1 MAGLAENFRTRT
13 TLMVSQATT
22 GKQVQQFIAAEAS
35 ARVGEL
41 IASGSASPI
50 YRRFVNGS
58 ENAPNDTIRLDGTGT
73 ISYLFSNMAEAVGF
87 ALDYAIK
94 HSPRDSGAFIAK
106 WYLLVDTVPFVSA
119 DLLSIKPGAEVTLT
133 NNADYFRKIDVGG
146 MRMRVAPQIVE
157 ATRQAVM
164 RKFPNITAVR
174 RFITIPGG
182 YVLKGHAFRSGISY
196 DKKLK
201 GNQRSKYF
209 QAFARK
215 KTNRADSRAGQIM
228 TYPALIM
235 YETV

>member
-13 TLMVSQATT
+13 TLMVDQATT
-22 GKQVQQFIAAEAS
+22 GKQVQQFIANEAN
-35 ARVGEL
+35 ARVAEL

-73 ISYLFSNMAEAVGF
+73 ISYLFSNMAEAAGF

-94 HSPRDSGAFIAK
+94 HSPRDSGDFISR
-106 WYLLVDTVPFVSA
+106 WYLLVNGQPFVSA
-119 DLLSIKPGAEVTLT
+119 DLLSIKPGSEVTLS
-133 NNADYFRKIDVGG
+133 NNADFFRKLDVGG
-146 MRMRVAPQIVE
+146 MQMRVAPQIVE

-164 RKFPNITAVR
+164 RKFPAITAVR

-209 QAFARK
+209 QRFARRA
-215 KTNRADSRAGQIM
+215 TDRADSRAGEVM

-235 YETV
+235 YEAV